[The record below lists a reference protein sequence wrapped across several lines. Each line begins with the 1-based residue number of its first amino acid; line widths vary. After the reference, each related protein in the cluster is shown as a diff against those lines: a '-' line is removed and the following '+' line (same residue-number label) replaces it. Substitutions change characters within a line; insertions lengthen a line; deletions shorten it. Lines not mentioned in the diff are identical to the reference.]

1 MPSISTYTNL
11 TTMNRS
17 MSAEVNYWKPRRLGL
32 FIRHKWPQFRPHAPE
47 FPRHM
52 LIERNWGVETERPP
66 SCSPG
71 SVVPLRSGFP
81 SNTLTTHDNSK
92 RLRQPVFGSSLDL
105 LGISIYPGPFS
116 PMSRLV
122 MWLFLA
128 ADPAPP
134 IPPQFGLDHH
144 PRRSPDDG
152 FSSSAVPAMEH
163 GTTILCP
170 PPSLPASAFRLR
182 ISRATP
188 HSSPCGRS

>member
-1 MPSISTYTNL
+1 
-11 TTMNRS
+11 
-17 MSAEVNYWKPRRLGL
+17 
-32 FIRHKWPQFRPHAPE
+32 
-47 FPRHM
+47 M
-52 LIERNWGVETERPP
+52 LIERNWCVETERPP
-66 SCSPG
+66 SCGPG
-71 SVVPLRSGFP
+71 SVVPLRSGSP
-81 SNTLTTHDNSK
+81 SNTLTAHDNSK

-105 LGISIYPGPFS
+105 LEFTIYPGPFS

-163 GTTILCP
+163 GTTILL
-170 PPSLPASAFRLR
+170 SSIFAHLR
-182 ISRATP
+182 ILVKGIARYPTLVTMWEELNG
-188 HSSPCGRS
+188 CGEARN